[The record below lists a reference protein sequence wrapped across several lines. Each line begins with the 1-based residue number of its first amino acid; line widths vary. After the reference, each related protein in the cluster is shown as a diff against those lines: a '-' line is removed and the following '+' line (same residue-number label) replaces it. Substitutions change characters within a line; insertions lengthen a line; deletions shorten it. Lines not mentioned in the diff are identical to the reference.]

1 MAKQLEHYAELQ
13 TSDFLPF
20 QGEHHVE
27 LSLVEDSFLII
38 GTKIEQKLY

>member
-1 MAKQLEHYAELQ
+1 MAKQLEHYAKLQ

-27 LSLVEDSFLII
+27 LSLVEDSFLNHVVKGICS
-38 GTKIEQKLY
+38 